1 MWTNMHELSVCFEV
15 VRTLDK
21 FVTENELTEV
31 QNVTLEIGELSSMIP
46 KYMQEC
52 FPAAVDG
59 TMFENTKLEI
69 EVIPGLG
76 RCHSC
81 SNMYQLLPVNGVCPQ
96 CGKKDFELISGKEFN
111 IKEIVAC

>member
-1 MWTNMHELSVCFEV
+1 MHELSVCFEV
-15 VRTLDK
+15 INTLQEL
-21 FVTENELTEV
+21 VAENELTEV
-31 QNVTLEIGELSSMIP
+31 QSVTLEIGELSSMIP

-59 TMFENTKLEI
+59 TMFEQTKLEI

-76 RCHSC
+76 KCRSC
-81 SNMYQLLPVNGVCPQ
+81 SQMYQLLPVNGVCPQ
-96 CGKKDFELISGKEFN
+96 CGVKDFELISGKEFN